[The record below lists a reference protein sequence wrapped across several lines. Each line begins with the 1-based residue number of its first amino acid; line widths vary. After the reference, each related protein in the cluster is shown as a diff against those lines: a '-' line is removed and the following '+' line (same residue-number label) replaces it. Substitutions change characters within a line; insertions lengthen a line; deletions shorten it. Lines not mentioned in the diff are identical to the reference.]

1 MPHDAPVPIA
11 DLLDALPYLRR
22 HARAMAGSRTAGDAR
37 VAAALPAMLAA
48 PAPADL
54 APRAAAFRLLLSAR
68 PATAHAVLA
77 PDGSAAS
84 RRLAR
89 LDPAPREALLLAAL
103 DGFTPSQIAA
113 ILAIAEPDVRALIAA
128 GEVQMADAL
137 AAAVLIIEDD
147 RLLARDLAALV
158 EGMGHRVAGL
168 ARTRAEAVAR
178 GARATVILADVQ
190 LADGSS
196 GQRAVADLIALG
208 GPRPAVF
215 LTAFPDRLLTGGAA
229 PEPAF
234 VLAKPAP
241 ERALHAALSQAALVA
256 DPPS

>member
-1 MPHDAPVPIA
+1 MPDDAPLPIA

-22 HARAMAGSRTAGDAR
+22 HARAMAGSRAAGDAR

-48 PAPADL
+48 VARPGL
-54 APRAAAFRLLLSAR
+54 APRVAAFRLLMLAR
-68 PATAHAVLA
+68 PATARAVLA
-77 PDGSAAS
+77 GDTSPSA

-89 LDPAPREALLLAAL
+89 LDPAPREALLLSAL
-103 DGFTPSQIAA
+103 DGFAPAEIAA
-113 ILAIAEPDVRALIAA
+113 ILGIPEPVVRERIAE

-137 AAAVLIIEDD
+137 TASVLIVEDD

-168 ARTRAEAVAR
+168 ARTRAEAVRR
-178 GARATVILADVQ
+178 GARATVILADVR

-215 LTAFPDRLLTGGAA
+215 LTACPERLLTGGSA

-234 VLAKPAP
+234 VLAKPAAP
-241 ERALHAALSQAALVA
+241 LALRAALSHAAFVA
-256 DPPS
+256 DPGA